1 MITYIFRKP
10 KYPIIC
16 NIDGYILG
24 AKSEASFLKQLNNV
38 ALDPDKNYDLIDISA
53 EGWRFSPNHM
63 AVSPLTMKKKWF
75 KKEIISLYNN
85 RRNSTDGNTYN
96 DKSLSAKRFDKIF
109 SDIIEL
115 LKP

>member
-1 MITYIFRKP
+1 MIAYIFRKP

-24 AKSEASFLKQLNNV
+24 AKSEKSFLKQLNNV
-38 ALDPDKNYDLIDISA
+38 EIDPEKNYDLIDISA
-53 EGWRFSPNHM
+53 EGWWFLPNYM
-63 AVSPLTMKKKWF
+63 AISPLTMKKKWF

-85 RRNSTDGNTYN
+85 RKNSTEKKYSER
-96 DKSLSAKRFDKIF
+96 SLSAKRFDKIF
-109 SDIIEL
+109 NDIIEL

>member
-16 NIDGYILG
+16 NIDGYIFG
-24 AKSEASFLKQLNNV
+24 AKSEVSFLKQIDYV
-38 ALDPDKNYDLIDISA
+38 EMDPDKNYDLIDISA
-53 EGWRFSPNHM
+53 EGWWFLPNHM
-63 AVSPLTMKKKWF
+63 AISPLTMKKKWF

-85 RRNSTDGNTYN
+85 RKNSTDGKTYSE
-96 DKSLSAKRFDKIF
+96 KSLSAKRFDNIF
-109 SDIIEL
+109 NDIVEL